1 VSFIVDHVTVRFQG
15 RIALDDVSAALDER
29 RIAVIGDNGS
39 GKSTFARVLNGLIL
53 PDEGR
58 VLVDGRDTLTMGD
71 KIRAHVGFCFQNPDT
86 QLVMPTVAEDLA
98 LGLKPL
104 KLAPAD
110 IEQRVED
117 TLDRFEI
124 AHLAQ
129 RSVHMLSGG
138 EKQLVALAGVMI
150 TAPDTVICDEPT
162 TLLDRRNAANVLAV
176 LKDLA
181 CRVILVTH
189 DLGQIADF
197 DRAVWF
203 HDGLI
208 AADGSPSEVAAAY
221 EKSLSGIR
229 A

>member
-1 VSFIVDHVTVRFQG
+1 
-15 RIALDDVSAALDER
+15 
-29 RIAVIGDNGS
+29 
-39 GKSTFARVLNGLIL
+39 
-53 PDEGR
+53 
-58 VLVDGRDTLTMGD
+58 
-71 KIRAHVGFCFQNPDT
+71 
-86 QLVMPTVAEDLA
+86 
-98 LGLKPL
+98 
-104 KLAPAD
+104 
-110 IEQRVED
+110 
-117 TLDRFEI
+117 
-124 AHLAQ
+124 
-129 RSVHMLSGG
+129 MLSGG